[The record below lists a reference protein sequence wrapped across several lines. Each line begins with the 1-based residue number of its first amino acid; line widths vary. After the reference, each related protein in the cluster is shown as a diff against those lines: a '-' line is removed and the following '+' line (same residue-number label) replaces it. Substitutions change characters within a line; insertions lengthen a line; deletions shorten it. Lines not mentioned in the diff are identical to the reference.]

1 MMNKSIAILQ
11 KNWPLL
17 QTAFLEHIQ
26 ISFFAVAI
34 GIIISVPLGILLT
47 RMPRLAKRVMA
58 VMGILQTVPSMVMF
72 GLLLPVTGIGKPT
85 AVIVLTVYSILP
97 ILRNT
102 YTGITEVP
110 AGYTEAATGMGMNS
124 LQTLF
129 RVELPLALPVIVT
142 GIRLSSVYIISWAT
156 VAAIIGGGGLGDVI
170 YTGLDR
176 YNHTIVLMGAIP
188 ASLLAI
194 ATSFVIGRLARLA
207 IPKGLRREGNV

>member
-26 ISFFAVAI
+26 ISFFSVVI

-47 RMPRLAKRVMA
+47 RLPRLAKRVMA

-102 YTGITEVP
+102 YTGITEVSP
-110 AGYTEAATGMGMNS
+110 GYIEAATGMGMNS

-176 YNHTIVLMGAIP
+176 YNHTVVLMGAIP

-207 IPKGLRREGNV
+207 IPRGLRREGNA